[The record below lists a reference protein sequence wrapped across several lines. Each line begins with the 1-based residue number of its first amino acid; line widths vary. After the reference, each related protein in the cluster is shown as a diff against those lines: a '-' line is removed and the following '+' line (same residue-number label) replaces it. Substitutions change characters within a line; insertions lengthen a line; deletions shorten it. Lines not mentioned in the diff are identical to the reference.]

1 MTEVAVNLKTKGQ
14 LNDIERFSF
23 VDGPGNRF
31 VIFLQGC
38 NFNCKACHNPY
49 TINDCDHCGI
59 CVSPCP
65 ENALFVL
72 DGKVV
77 LTPEICTEC
86 DECIKI
92 CPIDSTPL
100 SRTVTVAQ
108 LLDEIRAV
116 ADFISGITVSGGEAT
131 LQADFVFDLFAA
143 IKADSKLSTLSC
155 FIDSNG
161 SAEIKTWDK
170 LLKVC
175 DGTMIDLKV
184 LDREQHISLTDVDN
198 DAVLSSIKY
207 LAKRKRLYEVR
218 LLIVAGQ
225 NDTADE
231 ILQTAKWLHDVDE
244 NIRVKIIAFR
254 QHGVR
259 EEYQFNEPDKANI
272 DNIADIFRNVGLDNL
287 ELVY

>member
-1 MTEVAVNLKTKGQ
+1 MALTTTGQ

-59 CVSPCP
+59 CVNPCP
-65 ENALFVL
+65 ENALYI
-72 DGKVV
+72 DGGKVV
-77 LTPEICTEC
+77 LTPELCTKC
-86 DECIKI
+86 DDCIKV

-100 SRTVTVAQ
+100 SRKVSVAQ
-108 LLDEIRAV
+108 MLDEIRNV

-131 LQADFVFDLFAA
+131 LQADFVYELFSA
-143 IKADSKLSTLSC
+143 IKADKQLSKLSC

-161 SAEIKTWDK
+161 SAAIATWAR
-170 LLKVC
+170 LSEVC

-184 LDREQHISLTDVDN
+184 LDREKHIALTDVDN
-198 DAVLSSIKY
+198 NAVLESIRF
-207 LAKRKRLYEVR
+207 LAAKKRLYELR
-218 LLIVAGQ
+218 LLIVAGE
-225 NDTADE
+225 NDSDQE
-231 ILQTAKWLHDVDE
+231 ILKTAKWLREVDSDM
-244 NIRVKIIAFR
+244 RVKIIKFR

-259 EEYQFNEPDKANI
+259 SRFKLKEPDKTDI
-272 DNIADIFRNVGLDNL
+272 DRIAAIFRNQGMTNL
-287 ELVY
+287 EIVY